1 MAFGTLRGRAQPR
14 IRCAVM
20 AHYPQ
25 AGRNDSCP
33 CGSRKKFKKCCEL
46 KKTRERAST
55 MLMVLVG
62 AIVIGGLAVA
72 FTSLN
77 DDSVSPNTP
86 GRVWS
91 PEHGHY
97 H

>member
-1 MAFGTLRGRAQPR
+1 
-14 IRCAVM
+14 M
-20 AHYPQ
+20 AHHPK
-25 AGRNDSCP
+25 AGRNDPCS
-33 CGSRKKFKKCCEL
+33 CGSGKKFKKCCAG
-46 KKTRERAST
+46 KKTRERAGT
-55 MLMVLVG
+55 ILMVVVG
-62 AIVIGGLAVA
+62 AIVIGGLAAA
-72 FTSLN
+72 FSTLT